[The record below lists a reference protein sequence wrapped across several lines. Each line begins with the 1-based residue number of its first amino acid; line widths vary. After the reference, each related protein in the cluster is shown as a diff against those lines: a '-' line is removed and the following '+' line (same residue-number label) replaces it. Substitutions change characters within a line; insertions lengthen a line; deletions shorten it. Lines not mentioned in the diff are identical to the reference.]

1 MPSAT
6 PSTPL
11 GRFIARVFLT
21 LFMAPFFAGGWF
33 FAFGVDRPEGAFGA
47 VFTVF
52 GLAFMGLALFVVGA
66 AWFGNALRAP
76 AGITKNPATLDTPGS
91 SSHASPNSLSPKP
104 GKSTTCSYCGRPRA
118 DPAAPCE
125 SCGAA

>member
-1 MPSAT
+1 MPSPT

-21 LFMAPFFAGGWF
+21 LFMAPFFAGGLF
-33 FAFGVDRPEGAFGA
+33 FAFASEKPDGAFGA

-52 GLAFMGLALFVVGA
+52 GLAFMGTAVFVVGA
-66 AWFGNALRAP
+66 AWFGMFTRV
-76 AGITKNPATLDTPGS
+76 NPGATISDS
-91 SSHASPNSLSPKP
+91 SNPLAPKP
-104 GKSTTCSYCGRPRA
+104 KASTCDYCGRPRA
-118 DPAAPCE
+118 NPAAPCE

>member
-1 MPSAT
+1 MPSPT

-33 FAFGVDRPEGAFGA
+33 FAFAAEKPEGAFGA
-47 VFTVF
+47 VFTIF
-52 GLAFMGLALFVVGA
+52 GLAFMGVTVLVVGA
-66 AWFGNALRAP
+66 AWFGIFTRASS
-76 AGITKNPATLDTPGS
+76 GATASES
-91 SSHASPNSLSPKP
+91 SNSLAPGPKA
-104 GKSTTCSYCGRPRA
+104 TTCSYCGRPRA
-118 DPAAPCE
+118 NPDAPCE

>member
-1 MPSAT
+1 MPSPT

-11 GRFIARVFLT
+11 GRFIARLFLT

-33 FAFGVDRPEGAFGA
+33 FAFASEKPEGAFGA

-52 GLAFMGLALFVVGA
+52 GLAFMGIAVFVVGA
-66 AWFGNALRAP
+66 AWFGIFSRARSGVTASDSP
-76 AGITKNPATLDTPGS
+76 DLAAPGPRAITCA
-91 SSHASPNSLSPKP
+91 
-104 GKSTTCSYCGRPRA
+104 YCGRPRTNP
-118 DPAAPCE
+118 DTPCE